1 MPVRCRFLPCNYHP
15 DHPLRGFLP
24 LRAEQRGVLAGAA
37 RGPAHDRTVVSVGD
51 RLLSR
56 IPAYRRR
63 RSACLSKRT
72 GEVLSRMVPG
82 NLHAGDQPL
91 HVLVGHQAGPDNL
104 VPVYSGIPDR
114 VGWPCLHADPDRRR
128 THDPVRDRTLSYA
141 KVFLGAGSRDR
152 QPTSERIAIGRAMD
166 IAILIGSFTIVCLL
180 GMPVA
185 YALGLA
191 AILAALWVGIPLE
204 AVMLK
209 VSGGMSAFSLLA
221 IPFFI
226 LAGAI
231 MAVGGMA
238 ERLVNLAKVFVGF
251 IRGGMAL
258 VNILAS
264 TMFGCISGSSV
275 ADTAAV
281 GSVMI
286 PQMIKNGY
294 PRLFA
299 VNVTISGSLQPLLVP
314 PSHNMIIYSIAAG
327 GTISVA
333 HLFMGGI
340 IPAFLLGLSL
350 IILVLIIAHRNNFP
364 KGEVVPLRQALKIA
378 LDAVWGMITIAI
390 ILGGILSGI
399 FTPTE
404 SAAVAVV
411 YAFLVTMFVYRD
423 VKWSQL
429 PALIAR
435 VVRTVGMVM
444 IMIGFSIAFGY
455 MMAIM
460 RIPAMATEFFISISS
475 DKYTFLLYINI
486 LLLLLGTFMDLA
498 PMLLI
503 CTPIFLPVIKTFG
516 IDPVHFG
523 IIMILN
529 LGIGLLTPPVG
540 PTMVVGCA
548 IGKVSMEAVSR
559 SILVFYIPMV
569 IVLFLVTYIPA
580 LSLWLPHIVLD

>member
-1 MPVRCRFLPCNYHP
+1 M
-15 DHPLRGFLP
+15 D
-24 LRAEQRGVLAGAA
+24 
-37 RGPAHDRTVVSVGD
+37 
-51 RLLSR
+51 
-56 IPAYRRR
+56 
-63 RSACLSKRT
+63 
-72 GEVLSRMVPG
+72 
-82 NLHAGDQPL
+82 
-91 HVLVGHQAGPDNL
+91 
-104 VPVYSGIPDR
+104 
-114 VGWPCLHADPDRRR
+114 
-128 THDPVRDRTLSYA
+128 
-141 KVFLGAGSRDR
+141 VFL
-152 QPTSERIAIGRAMD
+152 
-166 IAILIGSFTIVCLL
+166 LIGTFTIVCLM

-185 YALGLA
+185 YALGIA
-191 AILAALWVGIPLE
+191 AIAAALWIDLPLE

-209 VSGGMSAFSLLA
+209 VSGGMSGFSLLA

-340 IPAFLLGLSL
+340 IPALLLGLSL
-350 IILVLIIAHRNNFP
+350 IILVLIIAYRNDYP
-364 KGEVVPLRQALKIA
+364 KGEVVPLRQAIKIA
-378 LDAVWGMITIAI
+378 FDAIWGMVTIAI
-390 ILGGILSGI
+390 ILGGILSGV

-404 SAAVAVV
+404 AGAVACV
-411 YAFLVTMFVYRD
+411 YAFFVTMFIYRD
-423 VKWSQL
+423 VKWSEL
-429 PALIAR
+429 PKLIGR
-435 VVRTVGMVM
+435 VVRTIGMVM

-460 RIPAMATEFFISISS
+460 RVPAMATQFFVDISS
-475 DKYTFLLYINI
+475 DKYMFLLWVNI

-548 IGKVSMEAVSR
+548 IGRVSMEAVSR
-559 SILVFYIPMV
+559 SILIFYVPMI
-569 IVLFLVTYIPA
+569 IVLLLVTYIPA
-580 LSLWLPHIVLD
+580 LTLWLPSVVLGK

>member
-1 MPVRCRFLPCNYHP
+1 M
-15 DHPLRGFLP
+15 
-24 LRAEQRGVLAGAA
+24 E
-37 RGPAHDRTVVSVGD
+37 
-51 RLLSR
+51 
-56 IPAYRRR
+56 
-63 RSACLSKRT
+63 
-72 GEVLSRMVPG
+72 
-82 NLHAGDQPL
+82 
-91 HVLVGHQAGPDNL
+91 
-104 VPVYSGIPDR
+104 
-114 VGWPCLHADPDRRR
+114 
-128 THDPVRDRTLSYA
+128 
-141 KVFLGAGSRDR
+141 
-152 QPTSERIAIGRAMD
+152 

-185 YALGLA
+185 YALGIA

-209 VSGGMSAFSLLA
+209 VSGGMSGFSLLA

-333 HLFMGGI
+333 HLFMAGI
-340 IPAFLLGLSL
+340 TPALLLGLSL
-350 IILVLIIAHRNNFP
+350 IILVLIIAYRNDYP
-364 KGEVVPLRQALKIA
+364 KGEVVPLGQALKIA
-378 LDAVWGMITIAI
+378 LDAVWGMVTIAI
-390 ILGGILSGI
+390 ILGGILSGV

-404 SAAVAVV
+404 AGAVAVV
-411 YAFLVTMFVYRD
+411 YAFFVTMFVYRD
-423 VKWSQL
+423 VKWSEL
-429 PALIAR
+429 PKLIAR

-460 RIPAMATEFFISISS
+460 RVPAMATQFFVDISS
-475 DKYTFLLYINI
+475 DKYMFLLWVNI
-486 LLLLLGTFMDLA
+486 LLLALGTFMDLA

-523 IIMILN
+523 IVMILN

-540 PTMVVGCA
+540 PTMV
-548 IGKVSMEAVSR
+548 IGRVSMEAVSR
-559 SILVFYIPMV
+559 SILVFYIPMLV
-569 IVLFLVTYIPA
+569 VLGLVTYVPQ
-580 LSLWLPHIVLD
+580 LSLWLPGLLLR

>member
-1 MPVRCRFLPCNYHP
+1 M
-15 DHPLRGFLP
+15 D
-24 LRAEQRGVLAGAA
+24 
-37 RGPAHDRTVVSVGD
+37 
-51 RLLSR
+51 
-56 IPAYRRR
+56 
-63 RSACLSKRT
+63 
-72 GEVLSRMVPG
+72 
-82 NLHAGDQPL
+82 
-91 HVLVGHQAGPDNL
+91 
-104 VPVYSGIPDR
+104 
-114 VGWPCLHADPDRRR
+114 
-128 THDPVRDRTLSYA
+128 
-141 KVFLGAGSRDR
+141 VFV
-152 QPTSERIAIGRAMD
+152 
-166 IAILIGSFTIVCLL
+166 LIGIFTIVCLM

-185 YALGLA
+185 YALGIA
-191 AILAALWVGIPLE
+191 AIAAALWIDLPLE

-209 VSGGMSAFSLLA
+209 VSGGMSGFSLLA

-340 IPAFLLGLSL
+340 IPALLLGLSL
-350 IILVLIIAHRNNFP
+350 IILVLIIAYRNDYP
-364 KGEVVPLRQALKIA
+364 KGDVIPLRQALKIA
-378 LDAVWGMITIAI
+378 LDAIWGMITIAI
-390 ILGGILSGI
+390 ILGGILSGV

-404 SAAVAVV
+404 AGAVACV
-411 YAFLVTMFVYRD
+411 YAFFVTMFVYRD
-423 VKWSQL
+423 VKWSEL
-429 PALIAR
+429 PKLIGR
-435 VVRTVGMVM
+435 VVRTIGMVM

-460 RIPAMATEFFISISS
+460 QIPAKATEFFIAISS
-475 DKYTFLLYINI
+475 DKYTFLLWINI

-548 IGKVSMEAVSR
+548 IGRVSMEAVSR
-559 SILVFYIPMV
+559 SILIFYVPMV
-569 IVLFLVTYIPA
+569 IVLLLVTYIPA
-580 LSLWLPHIVLD
+580 LTLWLPSVVLGK

>member
-1 MPVRCRFLPCNYHP
+1 
-15 DHPLRGFLP
+15 
-24 LRAEQRGVLAGAA
+24 
-37 RGPAHDRTVVSVGD
+37 
-51 RLLSR
+51 
-56 IPAYRRR
+56 
-63 RSACLSKRT
+63 
-72 GEVLSRMVPG
+72 
-82 NLHAGDQPL
+82 
-91 HVLVGHQAGPDNL
+91 
-104 VPVYSGIPDR
+104 
-114 VGWPCLHADPDRRR
+114 
-128 THDPVRDRTLSYA
+128 
-141 KVFLGAGSRDR
+141 
-152 QPTSERIAIGRAMD
+152 MD
-166 IAILIGSFTIVCLL
+166 VAILIGGFAVLCLL

-191 AILAALWVGIPLE
+191 AIFAALYIDIPLE

-209 VSGGMSAFSLLA
+209 TSDGMDNFSLLA

-251 IRGGMAL
+251 IRGGMAI

-264 TMFGCISGSSV
+264 TMFGCLSGSSV

-294 PRLFA
+294 PRLFS

-327 GTISVA
+327 GAISIA
-333 HLFMGGI
+333 HLFMAGI
-340 IPAFLLGLSL
+340 IPALLLGFSL
-350 IILVLIIAHRNNFP
+350 VILVLIISYRNNYP
-364 KGEVVPLRQALKIA
+364 KGEVIPFRQAIRIA
-378 LDAVWGMITIAI
+378 LDAVWGLVTVFI
-390 ILGGILSGI
+390 ILGGIISGV

-404 SAAVAVV
+404 SAAVAVI
-411 YAFLVTMFVYRD
+411 YAFFVTMFIYRD
-423 VKWSQL
+423 VKWREL
-429 PALIAR
+429 PKLVAR

-460 RIPAMATEFFISISS
+460 RIPALATEFFIAISD
-475 DKYTFLLYINI
+475 DKYTFLLYVNI
-486 LLLLLGTFMDLA
+486 LLLVLGTFMDLA

-503 CTPIFLPVIKTFG
+503 CTPIFMPVIASFG

-559 SILVFYIPMV
+559 SILVFYIPML
-569 IVLFLVTYIPA
+569 IVLALVTYLPA
-580 LSLWLPHIVLD
+580 LTLWLPSVVLQ

>member
-1 MPVRCRFLPCNYHP
+1 
-15 DHPLRGFLP
+15 
-24 LRAEQRGVLAGAA
+24 
-37 RGPAHDRTVVSVGD
+37 
-51 RLLSR
+51 
-56 IPAYRRR
+56 
-63 RSACLSKRT
+63 
-72 GEVLSRMVPG
+72 
-82 NLHAGDQPL
+82 
-91 HVLVGHQAGPDNL
+91 
-104 VPVYSGIPDR
+104 
-114 VGWPCLHADPDRRR
+114 
-128 THDPVRDRTLSYA
+128 
-141 KVFLGAGSRDR
+141 
-152 QPTSERIAIGRAMD
+152 MD
-166 IAILIGSFTIVCLL
+166 IFILIGGFTIVCLA

-185 YALGLA
+185 YALGIA
-191 AILAALWVGIPLE
+191 SILAALYVGIPLE
-204 AVMLK
+204 AIMLK
-209 VSGGMSAFSLLA
+209 VAGGMSGFSLLA

-226 LAGAI
+226 LTGAI

-238 ERLVNLAKVFVGF
+238 ERLVNLAKVFVGA

-340 IPAFLLGLSL
+340 IPALLLGLSL
-350 IILVLIIAHRNNFP
+350 IILVLFIAYRDKFP
-364 KGEVVPLRQALKIA
+364 KSDVVPLRTIPKIFV
-378 LDAVWGMITIAI
+378 DAIWGMITVGI
-390 ILGGILSGI
+390 ILGGILSGV

-404 SAAVAVV
+404 SGAVACV

-423 VKWSQL
+423 VGWAEIPK
-429 PALIAR
+429 LIGR

-460 RIPAMATEFFISISS
+460 RVPAIATQFFVDISS
-475 DKYTFLLYINI
+475 DKYTFLLYVNI

-559 SILVFYIPMV
+559 SILIFYVPMI
-569 IVLFLVTYIPA
+569 IVLLLVTYIPA
-580 LSLWLPHIVLD
+580 LTLWLPSVVLK

>member
-1 MPVRCRFLPCNYHP
+1 M
-15 DHPLRGFLP
+15 
-24 LRAEQRGVLAGAA
+24 E
-37 RGPAHDRTVVSVGD
+37 
-51 RLLSR
+51 
-56 IPAYRRR
+56 
-63 RSACLSKRT
+63 
-72 GEVLSRMVPG
+72 
-82 NLHAGDQPL
+82 
-91 HVLVGHQAGPDNL
+91 
-104 VPVYSGIPDR
+104 
-114 VGWPCLHADPDRRR
+114 
-128 THDPVRDRTLSYA
+128 
-141 KVFLGAGSRDR
+141 
-152 QPTSERIAIGRAMD
+152 
-166 IAILIGSFTIVCLL
+166 IAILVGGFTVVCLM

-185 YALGLA
+185 YALGIA
-191 AILAALWVGIPLE
+191 AIAAALYTQIPLE

-209 VSGGMSAFSLLA
+209 VAGGMSGFSLLA

-251 IRGGMAL
+251 IRGGLAL
-258 VNILAS
+258 VNIVAS
-264 TMFGCISGSSV
+264 TMFGCLSGSSV
-275 ADTAAV
+275 ADTAAI

-333 HLFMGGI
+333 HLFMAGI
-340 IPAFLLGLSL
+340 IPALMLGASL
-350 IILVLIIAHRNNFP
+350 VILVLIIAHRKNFP
-364 KGEVVPLRQALKIA
+364 KGEVIPLRQALRIA
-378 LDAVWGMITIAI
+378 ADSIWGLITIAI
-390 ILGGILSGI
+390 ILGGILSGV

-411 YAFLVTMFVYRD
+411 YSFLVTMFVYGD
-423 VKWSQL
+423 VKWRDL
-429 PALIAR
+429 PALIGR

-455 MMAIM
+455 MMAIL
-460 RIPAMATEFFISISS
+460 RIPTILTEFFLAISS

-523 IIMILN
+523 IVMILN

-548 IGKVSMEAVSR
+548 IGKVTMEAVSR
-559 SILVFYIPMV
+559 SILVFYIPML
-569 IVLFLVTYIPA
+569 IVLALVTYIPA
-580 LSLWLPHIVLD
+580 LTLWLPRVLGL

>member
-1 MPVRCRFLPCNYHP
+1 V
-15 DHPLRGFLP
+15 D
-24 LRAEQRGVLAGAA
+24 VL
-37 RGPAHDRTVVSVGD
+37 
-51 RLLSR
+51 
-56 IPAYRRR
+56 
-63 RSACLSKRT
+63 
-72 GEVLSRMVPG
+72 
-82 NLHAGDQPL
+82 
-91 HVLVGHQAGPDNL
+91 
-104 VPVYSGIPDR
+104 
-114 VGWPCLHADPDRRR
+114 
-128 THDPVRDRTLSYA
+128 
-141 KVFLGAGSRDR
+141 
-152 QPTSERIAIGRAMD
+152 
-166 IAILIGSFTIVCLL
+166 ILIGSFAVLCLL

-191 AILAALWVGIPLE
+191 SILAALWIGIPLE

-209 VSGGMSAFSLLA
+209 VSGGMSGFSLLA

-226 LAGAI
+226 LCGAI

-258 VNILAS
+258 VNIVAS

-314 PSHNMIIYSIAAG
+314 PSHNMIIYAIATG
-327 GTISVA
+327 GTVSVA
-333 HLFMGGI
+333 HLFMGGV
-340 IPAFLLGLSL
+340 IPALLLGLSL
-350 IILVLIIAHRNNFP
+350 IILVLIIAHRKKFP
-364 KGEVVPLRQALKIA
+364 KGEVIPLRRALKIVV
-378 LDAVWGMITIAI
+378 DAVWGMITIVI
-390 ILGGILSGI
+390 ILGGILTGV

-404 SAAVAVV
+404 SAAVACV
-411 YAFLVTMFVYRD
+411 YAFFVTMFVYRD
-423 VKWSQL
+423 CKWSEL
-429 PALIAR
+429 PKLIAR

-455 MMAIM
+455 LMAIM
-460 RIPAMATEFFISISS
+460 RVPAIATQFFIDISS
-475 DKYTFLLYINI
+475 DKYMFLLWINI
-486 LLLLLGTFMDLA
+486 LLLVLGTFMDLA

-503 CTPIFLPVIKTFG
+503 CTPIFLPVIKAFG

-548 IGKVSMEAVSR
+548 IGRVSMEAVSR
-559 SILVFYIPMV
+559 SILIFYIPML
-569 IVLFLVTYIPA
+569 IVLLLVTYIPA
-580 LSLWLPHIVLD
+580 LSLWLPSVLLK

>member
-1 MPVRCRFLPCNYHP
+1 
-15 DHPLRGFLP
+15 
-24 LRAEQRGVLAGAA
+24 
-37 RGPAHDRTVVSVGD
+37 
-51 RLLSR
+51 
-56 IPAYRRR
+56 
-63 RSACLSKRT
+63 
-72 GEVLSRMVPG
+72 
-82 NLHAGDQPL
+82 
-91 HVLVGHQAGPDNL
+91 
-104 VPVYSGIPDR
+104 
-114 VGWPCLHADPDRRR
+114 
-128 THDPVRDRTLSYA
+128 
-141 KVFLGAGSRDR
+141 
-152 QPTSERIAIGRAMD
+152 MD
-166 IAILIGSFTIVCLL
+166 IFILLGGFTALCLL

-191 AILAALWVGIPLE
+191 AIFAALWIDLPLE

-209 VSGGMSAFSLLA
+209 VSDGTDDFALLA

-226 LAGAI
+226 LAGGI
-231 MAVGGMA
+231 MAEGGLA

-251 IRGGMAL
+251 IRGGLAL

-264 TMFGCISGSSV
+264 TFFGCISGSSV
-275 ADTAAV
+275 ADTASI

-286 PQMIKNGY
+286 PQMIKEGY

-299 VNVTISGSLQPLLVP
+299 VNVTIAGSLQPLLIP
-314 PSHNMIIYSIAAG
+314 PSHNAVIYSLAAG

-333 HLFMGGI
+333 HLFIAGV
-340 IPAFLLGLSL
+340 IPGLLLGLSL
-350 IILVLIIAHRNNFP
+350 MILCLIIARRRNFP
-364 KGEVVPLRQALKIA
+364 KGEVIPLRQAAKIA
-378 LDAVWGMITIAI
+378 LDAFWALLTVFI
-390 ILGGILSGI
+390 IIGGILSGI

-404 SAAVAVV
+404 SAAVACI
-411 YAFLVTMFVYRD
+411 YSFIVTMFIYRD
-423 VKWSQL
+423 YKWSEL
-429 PALIAR
+429 PILIGR

-460 RIPAMATEFFISISS
+460 RVPAKATEFFVAIST
-475 DKYTFLLYINI
+475 DKYTFLLYVN
-486 LLLLLGTFMDLA
+486 LLLLFLGTFMDLA

-523 IIMILN
+523 IVMILN

-559 SILVFYIPMV
+559 SILVFYIPML
-569 IVLFLVTYIPA
+569 IVLALVTYIPA
-580 LSLWLPHIVLD
+580 LTLWLPRVLGL